1 MLSKKAVVFLS
12 DFASPYAVSLQR
24 VRDRL
29 RVEESF
35 DLLEKKIRFGSRQ
48 AAFFCVDGLIKDE
61 MFEKVLEYFSK
72 LTEKQ
77 LKEAP
82 DGAALLDSYV
92 TYIEADVTDSVEIFV
107 SMVLSGAVGMVAEG
121 YDKALVLDPRTYPTR
136 AIEEPESDRLLRGP
150 HDGFVETVVCNTA
163 LIRRRIRDP
172 SLTMRLRQ
180 IGTRSKT
187 DVVVCYLEDRVN
199 RRHLRAL
206 EQKLD
211 AVRVDAL
218 TLGQESL
225 REALLPGQVWNPFPR
240 FRYTERPDTAAAC
253 LYDGNVLVLVDGT
266 PCAMIVPTGLFD
278 FIQDIN
284 DYYFSPFIGTFFRFV
299 RGFMFLLSLLFVPTW
314 YVLSL
319 HHTLIPERLW
329 FVFVNHP
336 NGVSVFLQLI
346 VSEFLIDM
354 LRLASLNTPNVLSN
368 SFAVIGALVLG
379 EFGVSSGLFVHE
391 VVMFMAFTSISNFV
405 LPSFE
410 LGISVKYCRMLLLTL
425 TFIFDFW
432 GFFAG
437 LLLIALVV
445 CFTKT
450 LEGYTY
456 LYPLLPFDKEALR
469 SALLRRRFRGTFRQ
483 K

>member
-1 MLSKKAVVFLS
+1 MQKGGGFLS
-12 DFASPYAVSLQR
+12 DFAYPYAANLVR
-24 VRDRL
+24 VRDAL
-29 RVEESF
+29 RVKESF
-35 DLLEKKIRFGSRQ
+35 DLLEKKIRLGERQ
-48 AAFFCVDGLIKDE
+48 AAFFCVDGFIKDE
-61 MFEKVLEYFSK
+61 MFEKVLEHFCK

-82 DGAALLDSYV
+82 DADAFLDAYV
-92 TYIEADVTDSVEIFV
+92 TYIEAQTTDKLDAFV

-121 YDKALVLDPRTYPTR
+121 FDKALILDPRTYPSR

-150 HDGFVETVVCNTA
+150 HEGFVETLVCNTA

-172 SLTMRLRQ
+172 QLTVRLWQ
-180 IGTRSKT
+180 IGRRSRT
-187 DVVVCYLEDRVN
+187 DVVVCYLDDKVN
-199 RRHLRAL
+199 RRHLHAL
-206 EQKLD
+206 EQKL
-211 AVRVDAL
+211 AAIRVDAL
-218 TLGQESL
+218 ALGQESL
-225 REALLPGQVWNPFPR
+225 RECLLPGQIWNPFPR

-253 LYDGNVLVLVDGT
+253 LYDGNVIVLVDGT
-266 PCAMIVPTGLFD
+266 PSALIVPTGIFD

-284 DYYFSPFIGTFFRFV
+284 DYYFTPFIGTFFKFV

-319 HHTLIPERLW
+319 HHTLLPERLW
-329 FVFVNHP
+329 FIFVNHP
-336 NGVSVFLQLI
+336 NGVSIFFQLI

-410 LGISVKYCRMLLLTL
+410 LGFSVKYCRMLLLTL
-425 TFIFDFW
+425 TYMFDFW

-437 LLLIALVV
+437 LLVIVLVV

-450 LEGYTY
+450 IEGYTY
-456 LYPLLPFDKEALR
+456 LYPLIPFDKDALV
-469 SALLRRRFRGTFRQ
+469 SALFRRRIRSTFRQ

>member
-1 MLSKKAVVFLS
+1 MS
-12 DFASPYAVSLQR
+12 DFAYPYAANLVR
-24 VRDRL
+24 VRDAL
-29 RVEESF
+29 RVKESF
-35 DLLEKKIRFGSRQ
+35 DLLEKRIRLGERQ
-48 AAFFCVDGLIKDE
+48 AAFFCVDGFIKDE
-61 MFEKVLEYFSK
+61 MFEKVLEHFCK

-82 DGAALLDSYV
+82 DADAFLDAYV
-92 TYIEADVTDSVEIFV
+92 TYIEAQTTDKLDVFV
-107 SMVLSGAVGMVAEG
+107 SMVLSGAVGMVADG
-121 YDKALVLDPRTYPTR
+121 FDKALILDPRTYPSR

-150 HDGFVETVVCNTA
+150 HEGFVETLVCNTA

-172 SLTMRLRQ
+172 QLTVRLWQ
-180 IGTRSKT
+180 IGRRSRT
-187 DVVVCYLEDRVN
+187 DVVVCYLDDKVN

-206 EQKLD
+206 EQKL
-211 AVRVDAL
+211 AAIRVDAL

-225 REALLPGQVWNPFPR
+225 RECLLPGQIWNPFPR

-253 LYDGNVLVLVDGT
+253 LYDGNVIVLVDGT
-266 PCAMIVPTGLFD
+266 PSALIVPTGIFD

-284 DYYFSPFIGTFFRFV
+284 DYYFTPFIGTFFKFV

-319 HHTLIPERLW
+319 HHTLLPERLW
-329 FVFVNHP
+329 FIFVNHP
-336 NGVSVFLQLI
+336 NGVSIFFQLI

-410 LGISVKYCRMLLLTL
+410 LGFSVKYCRMLLLTL
-425 TFIFDFW
+425 TYMFDFW

-437 LLLIALVV
+437 LLVIVLVV

-450 LEGYTY
+450 IEGYTY
-456 LYPLLPFDKEALR
+456 LYPLIPFDKDALV
-469 SALLRRRFRGTFRQ
+469 SALFRRRIRVKQNNRRL
-483 K
+483 

>member
-1 MLSKKAVVFLS
+1 MQKGGGFLS
-12 DFASPYAVSLQR
+12 DFAYPYAANLVR
-24 VRDRL
+24 VRDAL
-29 RVEESF
+29 RVKESF
-35 DLLEKKIRFGSRQ
+35 DLLEKRIRLGERQ
-48 AAFFCVDGLIKDE
+48 AAFFCVDGFIKDE
-61 MFEKVLEYFSK
+61 MFEKVLEHFCK

-82 DGAALLDSYV
+82 DADAFLDAYV
-92 TYIEADVTDSVEIFV
+92 TYIEAQTTDKLDVFV
-107 SMVLSGAVGMVAEG
+107 SMVLSGAVGMVADG
-121 YDKALVLDPRTYPTR
+121 FDKALILDPRTYPSR

-150 HDGFVETVVCNTA
+150 HEGFVETLVCNTA

-172 SLTMRLRQ
+172 QLTVRLWQ
-180 IGTRSKT
+180 IGRRSRT
-187 DVVVCYLEDRVN
+187 DVVVCYLDDKVN

-206 EQKLD
+206 EQKL
-211 AVRVDAL
+211 AAIRVDAL

-225 REALLPGQVWNPFPR
+225 RECLLPGQIWNPFPR

-253 LYDGNVLVLVDGT
+253 LYDGNVIVLVDGT
-266 PCAMIVPTGLFD
+266 PSALIVPTGIFD

-284 DYYFSPFIGTFFRFV
+284 DYYFTPFIGTFFKFV

-319 HHTLIPERLW
+319 HHTLLPERLW
-329 FVFVNHP
+329 FIFVNHP
-336 NGVSVFLQLI
+336 NGVSIFFQLI

-410 LGISVKYCRMLLLTL
+410 LGFSVKYCRMLLLTL
-425 TFIFDFW
+425 TYMFDFW

-437 LLLIALVV
+437 LLVIVLVV

-450 LEGYTY
+450 IEGYTY
-456 LYPLLPFDKEALR
+456 LYPLIPFDKDALV
-469 SALLRRRFRGTFRQ
+469 SALFRRRIRVKQNNRRL
-483 K
+483 

>member
-1 MLSKKAVVFLS
+1 MQKGGGFLS
-12 DFASPYAVSLQR
+12 DFAYPYAANLVR
-24 VRDRL
+24 VRDAL
-29 RVEESF
+29 RVKESF
-35 DLLEKKIRFGSRQ
+35 DLLEKKIRLGERQ
-48 AAFFCVDGLIKDE
+48 AAFFCVDGFIKDE
-61 MFEKVLEYFSK
+61 MFEKVLEHFCK

-77 LKEAP
+77 LKDAP
-82 DGAALLDSYV
+82 DADAFLDAYV
-92 TYIEADVTDSVEIFV
+92 TYIEAQTTDKLDVFV
-107 SMVLSGAVGMVAEG
+107 SMVLSGAVGMVADG
-121 YDKALVLDPRTYPTR
+121 FDKALILDPRTYPSR

-150 HDGFVETVVCNTA
+150 HEGFVETLVCNTA

-172 SLTMRLRQ
+172 QLTVRLWQ
-180 IGTRSKT
+180 IGRRSRT
-187 DVVVCYLEDRVN
+187 DVVVCYLDDKVN

-206 EQKLD
+206 EQKL
-211 AVRVDAL
+211 AAIRVDAL
-218 TLGQESL
+218 ALGQESL
-225 REALLPGQVWNPFPR
+225 RECLLPGQIWNPFPR

-253 LYDGNVLVLVDGT
+253 LYDGNVIVLVDGT
-266 PCAMIVPTGLFD
+266 PSALIVPTGIFD

-284 DYYFSPFIGTFFRFV
+284 DYYFTPFIGTFFKFV

-319 HHTLIPERLW
+319 HHTLLPERLW
-329 FVFVNHP
+329 FIFVNHP
-336 NGVSVFLQLI
+336 NGVSIFFQLI

-410 LGISVKYCRMLLLTL
+410 LGFSVKYCRMLLLTL
-425 TFIFDFW
+425 TYLFDFW

-437 LLLIALVV
+437 LLLILLVV

-456 LYPLLPFDKEALR
+456 LYPLFPFDKEALR
-469 SALLRRRFRGTFRQ
+469 SALLRRRIRSTFRQ

>member
-1 MLSKKAVVFLS
+1 MLLEKAVVFLS
-12 DFASPYAVSLQR
+12 DFAYPYQANLLR
-24 VRDRL
+24 VRDAL

-35 DLLEKKIRFGSRQ
+35 DLLEKKIRMGDRQ
-48 AAFFCVDGLIKDE
+48 AAFFCIDGFVKDE
-61 MFEKVLEYFSK
+61 MFEKVLEYCSK

-82 DGAALLDSYV
+82 DADAFLDAFV
-92 TYIEADVTDSVEIFV
+92 TYIEADTTDSLETFV
-107 SMVLSGAVGMVAEG
+107 TFVLSGAVGMLVEG
-121 YDKALVLDPRTYPTR
+121 FSKALILDPRTYPSR
-136 AIEEPESDRLLRGP
+136 SIEEPESDRLLRGP
-150 HDGFVETVVCNTA
+150 HDGFVETVILNTA

-172 SLTMRLRQ
+172 ALTMRLYQ
-180 IGTRSKT
+180 IGRRSKT
-187 DVVVCYLEDRVN
+187 DVVVCFLEGTVN
-199 RRHLRAL
+199 KKHLRAL
-206 EQKLD
+206 EEKLN

-225 REALLPGQVWNPFPR
+225 RESLLPKQIWNPFPR

-253 LYDGNVLVLVDGT
+253 IYDGNVIVLVDGT
-266 PCAMIVPTGLFD
+266 PSAMIVPTGIFD

-284 DYYFSPFIGTFFRFV
+284 DYYFSPFIGTFFKVV

-319 HHTLIPERLW
+319 HHTLLPERLW

-336 NGVSVFLQLI
+336 NGVSIFFQLI
-346 VSEFLIDM
+346 VSEFMIDM

-391 VVMFMAFTSISNFV
+391 VVLFMAFTSISNFV
-405 LPSFE
+405 LPSYE
-410 LGISVKYCRMLLLTL
+410 LGLSVKYCRMGLLTL
-425 TFIFDFW
+425 TSLFDFW

-437 LLLIALVV
+437 LLLILLLL
-445 CFTKT
+445 CTTRT

-456 LYPLLPFDKEALR
+456 LYPLIPFDKDALI
-469 SALLRRRFRGTFRQ
+469 SALFRRRIRSTL

>member
-1 MLSKKAVVFLS
+1 MVVLS
-12 DFASPYAVSLQR
+12 DFAYPYQVNLLR
-24 VRDRL
+24 VREKL
-29 RVEESF
+29 RTEKSF
-35 DLLEKKIRFGSRQ
+35 DLLEKKIRLGAGQ

-77 LKEAP
+77 LAQAP
-82 DGAALLDSYV
+82 DAVSFLNAYV
-92 TYIEADVTDSVEIFV
+92 TYIEADTTDSLNEFV
-107 SMVLSGAVGMVAEG
+107 SMVLSGAVGMIAEG
-121 YDKALVLDPRTYPTR
+121 FEAALILDPRTYPGR

-150 HDGFVETVVCNTA
+150 HEGFVETVVCNTA

-172 SLTMRLRQ
+172 ALTMELHQ
-180 IGTRSKT
+180 IGRRSKT
-187 DVVVCYLEDRVN
+187 DVVVCYLEDTVN

-206 EQKLD
+206 EEKL
-211 AVRVDAL
+211 AAIRVDAL

-225 REALLPGQVWNPFPR
+225 RECLLPGQVWNPFPR

-266 PCAMIVPTGLFD
+266 PSALIVPTGLFD

-284 DYYFSPFIGTFFRFV
+284 DYYFSPFIGSFFKFV
-299 RGFMFLLSLLFVPTW
+299 RSFMFVLSLLFVPTW
-314 YVLSL
+314 YLLSL
-319 HHTLIPERLW
+319 HHTLLPERLW
-329 FVFVNHP
+329 FIFVNHP
-336 NGVSVFLQLI
+336 NGVSIFFQLI

-410 LGISVKYCRMLLLTL
+410 LGLSVKYCRMLLLTL
-425 TFIFDFW
+425 TYLFDYP

-437 LLLIALVV
+437 LVLIICVIAR
-445 CFTKT
+445 TKT
-450 LEGYTY
+450 IEGYTY
-456 LYPLLPFDKEALR
+456 LYPLLPFDKDALV
-469 SALLRRRFRGTFRQ
+469 SGLLRKRIRTGRPGR
-483 K
+483 

>member
-1 MLSKKAVVFLS
+1 MS
-12 DFASPYAVSLQR
+12 DFAYPYAANLVR
-24 VRDRL
+24 VRDAL
-29 RVEESF
+29 RVKESF
-35 DLLEKKIRFGSRQ
+35 DLLEKRIRLGERQ
-48 AAFFCVDGLIKDE
+48 AAFFCVDGFIKDE
-61 MFEKVLEYFSK
+61 MFEKVLEHFCK

-82 DGAALLDSYV
+82 DADAFLDAYV
-92 TYIEADVTDSVEIFV
+92 TYIEAQTTDKLDVFV

-121 YDKALVLDPRTYPTR
+121 FDKALILDPRTYPSR

-150 HDGFVETVVCNTA
+150 HEGFVETLVCNTA

-172 SLTMRLRQ
+172 QLTVRLWQ
-180 IGTRSKT
+180 IGRRSRT
-187 DVVVCYLEDRVN
+187 DVVVCYLDDKVN

-206 EQKLD
+206 EQKL
-211 AVRVDAL
+211 AAIRVDAL

-225 REALLPGQVWNPFPR
+225 RECLLPGQIWNPFPR

-253 LYDGNVLVLVDGT
+253 LYDGNVIVLVDGT
-266 PCAMIVPTGLFD
+266 PSALIVPTGIFD

-284 DYYFSPFIGTFFRFV
+284 DYYFTPFIGTFFKFV

-319 HHTLIPERLW
+319 HHTLLPERLW
-329 FVFVNHP
+329 FIFVNHP
-336 NGVSVFLQLI
+336 NGVSIFFQLI

-410 LGISVKYCRMLLLTL
+410 LGFSVKYCRMLLLTL
-425 TFIFDFW
+425 TYMFDFW

-437 LLLIALVV
+437 LLVIVLVV

-450 LEGYTY
+450 IEGYTY
-456 LYPLLPFDKEALR
+456 LYPLIPFDKDALV
-469 SALLRRRFRGTFRQ
+469 SALFRRRIRVKQNNRRL
-483 K
+483 

>member
-1 MLSKKAVVFLS
+1 MVFLS
-12 DFASPYAVSLQR
+12 DFACPYEVGLLR
-24 VRDRL
+24 VREKL
-29 RVEESF
+29 RVEQSF

-48 AAFFCVDGLIKDE
+48 AAFFCIDGFIKDE
-61 MFEKVLEYFSK
+61 MFEKVLEYCSK

-77 LKEAP
+77 LKEVP
-82 DGAALLDSYV
+82 DAEAFLNTFV
-92 TYIEADVTDSVEIFV
+92 TYIEAQTTDSLDRFV

-121 YDKALVLDPRTYPTR
+121 YDKALILDPRTYPGR

-172 SLTMRLRQ
+172 LLTMRLWQ
-180 IGTRSKT
+180 IGRRSKT
-187 DVVVCYLEDRVN
+187 DVVVCFLEDKVN
-199 RRHLRAL
+199 RKHLRAL
-206 EQKLD
+206 EEKLG
-211 AVRVDAL
+211 AIRVDAL
-218 TLGQESL
+218 ALGQESL
-225 REALLPGQVWNPFPR
+225 REALLPGQIWNPFPR

-253 LYDGNVLVLVDGT
+253 IYDGNVIVLVDGT
-266 PCAMIVPTGLFD
+266 PSALIVPTGIFD

-284 DYYFSPFIGTFFRFV
+284 DYYFTPFIGTFFKFV
-299 RGFMFLLSLLFVPTW
+299 RGFMFVLSLLFVPTW

-319 HHTLIPERLW
+319 HHTLLPQRLW
-329 FVFVNHP
+329 FIFVNHP
-336 NGVSVFLQLI
+336 NGVSIFFQLI

-410 LGISVKYCRMLLLTL
+410 LGFSVKYCRMLLLTL
-425 TFIFDFW
+425 TYLFDFW

-437 LLLIALVV
+437 LLLILLVV

-469 SALLRRRFRGTFRQ
+469 SALLRRRIRSTFRQ